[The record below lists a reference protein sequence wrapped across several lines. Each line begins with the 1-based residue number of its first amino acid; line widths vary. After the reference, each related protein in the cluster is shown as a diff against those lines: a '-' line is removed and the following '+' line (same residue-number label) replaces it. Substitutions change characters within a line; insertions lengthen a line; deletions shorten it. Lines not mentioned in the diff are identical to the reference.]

1 MNHYPAGL
9 PKTVEG
15 IACDIDETVSWTV
28 GFWIKS
34 MQEKF
39 GNPESLSVEE
49 MAMKYKYTQN
59 VPYWNTPETKQF
71 MEEMRNSNEIH
82 SQFKAI
88 PGSSLLNKVSGII
101 PLSAYLSI
109 RPESVREGTE
119 RWIRANDFPEAP
131 AVLRPNEVPPEKGNE
146 WKARVLET
154 LYPWVKGIIDDNE
167 DILSY
172 LSPSYKGYIF
182 LFGHETIPGL
192 KRVKAVPCP
201 KWEDVYES
209 AKKIFGKQE

>member
-1 MNHYPAGL
+1 MDYAVKL
-9 PKTVEG
+9 PTTVEG

-28 GFWIKS
+28 GFWMKS

-39 GNPESLSVEE
+39 GNPENLSVEE
-49 MAMKYKYTQN
+49 MAIKYKYTQN
-59 VPYWNTPETKQF
+59 VPYWNTPETRQF

-82 SQFKAI
+82 SQFRAI
-88 PGSSLLNKVSGII
+88 NGSSLLRKVPGII

-119 RWIRANDFPEAP
+119 RWIRANNLPEAP
-131 AVLRPNEVPPEKGNE
+131 VILRPEEVGSGRGNE

-167 DILSY
+167 DILNY
-172 LSPSYKGYIF
+172 LSHDYKGHIF
-182 LFGHETIPGL
+182 LFGHETIPGPNQ
-192 KRVKAVPCP
+192 VKVVPCP

-209 AKKIFGKQE
+209 AKKIFGK